1 MRKFSRYGAAGLVVG
16 TALAGCSS
24 SGSPGAM
31 TGTSSGGA
39 GTGASSGGASPS
51 GSSGASASGT
61 GPGSGSVS
69 SGTGTSGTGTSG
81 TGTSGTGTSGTGTS
95 GTGGS
100 GASSGSSGGLPPGVI
115 GHPDPT
121 ITYPTHAGY
130 TLYLAEEFNNPI
142 DFTTDPNW
150 AWSDGDVPGGS
161 VRFVQS
167 QITFAAGNL
176 LLTAINRPAGNDPPA
191 LSFAQNSTSVAP
203 MAQISG
209 EMRTTY
215 NNYRYGWYEARYK
228 PPTDMNG
235 NFISTFFIFR
245 TPQKQDWREIDI
257 ELTPTGTGS
266 PGPGGLGTNVYF
278 FGTPA
283 MPNGNDGYNAAHSD
297 GNEQVSLAGLPTP
310 ITNNQADF
318 HVYAF
323 EWQPT
328 FIKWYV
334 DGTLVRT
341 KMATAAVPIP
351 DQSAKIFVNLWIFG
365 SDNAFGGNTPEN
377 NVYPLTA
384 TYDYVRFY
392 KLNDT
397 AMEPTYPC
405 APTPTCVLRADN
417 LESKNNPN
425 DGLTNNCINGTTAT
439 GICPD

>member
-1 MRKFSRYGAAGLVVG
+1 
-16 TALAGCSS
+16 
-24 SGSPGAM
+24 
-31 TGTSSGGA
+31 
-39 GTGASSGGASPS
+39 
-51 GSSGASASGT
+51 
-61 GPGSGSVS
+61 
-69 SGTGTSGTGTSG
+69 
-81 TGTSGTGTSGTGTS
+81 
-95 GTGGS
+95 
-100 GASSGSSGGLPPGVI
+100 VI
-115 GHPDPT
+115 GHPDST

-130 TLYLAEEFNNPI
+130 TLYLAEEFNDPI

-191 LSFAQNSTSVAP
+191 LSFAQNSTSIAP

-228 PPTDMNG
+228 PPTDTTG

-310 ITNNQADF
+310 VTNNQADF

-341 KMATAAVPIP
+341 KTATAAVPIP
-351 DQSAKIFVNLWIFG
+351 DQSAKLFVNLWIFG
-365 SDNAFGGNTPEN
+365 SPDAFGGDTPGN

-392 KLNDT
+392 KLDDT
-397 AMEPTYPC
+397 TMEPTYPC